1 MKVVVISASPR
12 KDSNTQIMAKYV
24 FDYAQTKDLEIKYT
38 CYTSNRTTLQW
49 IFQD

>member
-1 MKVVVISASPR
+1 MGNKQCHP
-12 KDSNTQIMAKYV
+12 YL
-24 FDYAQTKDLEIKYT
+24 KDLEIEYT